1 MFNKHGT
8 LALVCVATAMLMLD
22 IAVVNTAL
30 PRIAHDLHSG
40 LSGVQWVIDAY
51 TLTLASVVLS
61 AGSLSDRFGRR
72 LTFAIGMGLFTV
84 ASLACALA
92 GSMALLDAARA
103 IQGIGAAMLFASSL
117 AILAD
122 AFPDA
127 AERATA
133 FAVYG
138 ATIGASFALGPLI
151 GGALTS
157 GVSWQA
163 IFLVNLPLG
172 AFALATTFV
181 WVRESRDPAPRGLDW
196 PGQATLAG
204 GLFLLVL
211 ALLRGNQLGWGST
224 QILAELVGAA
234 ALLVAFVLVERRARE
249 PMLPLHLFRLPA
261 FAGAQ
266 LAVFAMSA
274 SFFALFLYTTLYLQN
289 ILHLSPLDAGLVYLP
304 GTILLFVVSGAT
316 AGLSKRISA
325 GALIVAGLMLTAAGL
340 TLMIFAQADS
350 SWLALLP
357 GVLVVCAGTGLFN
370 PALAAV
376 ALGSLADAQSGLAAG
391 VNDVFR
397 QGGIAVGVAA
407 YGVLVPAGAALGHG
421 SSASFVS
428 GLHEALWIGAAVAA
442 VGAVVAARLI
452 GTKAPAPHTVPTPA
466 TEAVAELA

>member
-1 MFNKHGT
+1 MFSQRGT

-30 PRIAHDLHSG
+30 PHIAHDLRSG
-40 LSGVQWVIDAY
+40 LSGVEWVIDAY
-51 TLTLASVVLS
+51 TLTLAAVVLS

-72 LTFAIGMGLFTV
+72 LIFAIGMGLFTA
-84 ASLACALA
+84 ASLGCALA
-92 GSMALLDAARA
+92 GSMAVLDGARA

-122 AFPDA
+122 AFPDPA
-127 AERATA
+127 GRATA
-133 FAVYG
+133 FAIYG
-138 ATIGASFALGPLI
+138 ATIGASFALGPVI

-163 IFLVNLPLG
+163 IFYVNLPLG
-172 AFALATTFV
+172 AFAIATTFV
-181 WVRESRDPAPRGLDW
+181 WMRESRDPAPRGLDW
-196 PGQATLAG
+196 PGQMTLAG

-211 ALLRGNQLGWGST
+211 ALLRGNQQGWGSAE
-224 QILAELVGAA
+224 ILAELAGAV
-234 ALLVAFVLVERRARE
+234 ALLAAFVLVERRARE
-249 PMLPLHLFRLPA
+249 PMLPLRLFHLPA
-261 FAGAQ
+261 FTGAQ

-316 AGLSKRISA
+316 AELSKRIPA
-325 GALIVAGLMLTAAGL
+325 GTLVAGGLILSAAGL
-340 TLMIFAQADS
+340 ALMTLAQASS

-357 GVLVVCAGTGLFN
+357 GLLVVCAGTGLFN

-376 ALGSLADAQSGLAAG
+376 ALGSLSDAQSGLAAG
-391 VNDVFR
+391 VNDAFR
-397 QGGIAVGVAA
+397 QGGIALGVAA
-407 YGVLVPAGAALGHG
+407 YGVLIPAGGALGHG
-421 SSASFVS
+421 SSATFVT

-442 VGAVVAARLI
+442 AGAVVAVRLI
-452 GTKAPAPHTVPTPA
+452 GTRARQPIPAGEVAAGPA
-466 TEAVAELA
+466 

>member
-51 TLTLASVVLS
+51 TLTLATVVLS

-72 LTFAIGMGLFTV
+72 LIFAIGMGLFTV
-84 ASLACALA
+84 ASLACAMA
-92 GSMALLDAARA
+92 GSMALLNGARA
-103 IQGIGAAMLFASSL
+103 VQGIGAAMLFASSL

-133 FAVYG
+133 FAIYG

-163 IFLVNLPLG
+163 IFFVNLPLG
-172 AFALATTFV
+172 IFATATTFI

-204 GLFLLVL
+204 GMFLLVL

-224 QILAELVGAA
+224 QILTELAGAA
-234 ALLVAFVLVERRARE
+234 ALLIAFILVERRVRE
-249 PMLPLHLFRLPA
+249 PMLPPRLFRLPA
-261 FAGAQ
+261 FTGAQ

-316 AGLSKRISA
+316 AELTKRISA
-325 GALIVAGLMLTAAGL
+325 GALIVAGLILTAAGL
-340 TLMIFAQADS
+340 ALMTVAQADS

-370 PALAAV
+370 PALATV
-376 ALGSLADAQSGLAAG
+376 ALGSLPDAQSGLAAG
-391 VNDVFR
+391 VNDMFR
-397 QGGIAVGVAA
+397 QGAIAVGVAA

-421 SSASFVS
+421 SGASFVN
-428 GLHEALWIGAAVAA
+428 GLHEALWIGAGVAA
-442 VGAVVAARLI
+442 IGAMVAAKLI
-452 GTKAPAPHTVPTPA
+452 GTKARVPHNAPTPA
-466 TEAVAELA
+466 PEAIGELA

>member
-8 LALVCVATAMLMLD
+8 LAVVCVATAMLMLD

-30 PRIAHDLHSG
+30 PHIAHDLHSG

-51 TLTLASVVLS
+51 TLTLAAVVLS

-72 LTFAIGMGLFTV
+72 RIFAIGMGLFTA

-92 GSMALLDAARA
+92 GSMALLDGSRA

-122 AFPDA
+122 AFPGTS
-127 AERATA
+127 ERATA
-133 FAVYG
+133 FAIYG

-172 AFALATTFV
+172 VFATATTFV

-224 QILAELVGAA
+224 QILTELAGAA
-234 ALLVAFVLVERRARE
+234 ALLIAFVLVERRVRE
-249 PMLPLHLFRLPA
+249 PMLPLRLFRLPA

-316 AGLSKRISA
+316 AALTQRISA
-325 GALIVAGLMLTAAGL
+325 GVLIVAGLILSAAGL
-340 TLMIFAQADS
+340 ALMTVAQASS

-376 ALGSLADAQSGLAAG
+376 ALGSLSDAQSGLAAG
-391 VNDVFR
+391 VNDAFR

-428 GLHEALWIGAAVAA
+428 GLHEALWIGAGVAA
-442 VGAVVAARLI
+442 VGAVVAAKLI
-452 GTKAPAPHTVPTPA
+452 GTRVPVPHIQPIPAA
-466 TEAVAELA
+466 EAMAELA